1 LSRERNKRYRDAVP
15 LLNTTERSTWEFS
28 GCKEMW
34 GFSFSLLMS
43 LEKEDLRNLGRKLV
57 ALLGEM
63 SDRLSRDLDL
73 LGITSV
79 PASSTLD
86 TDPTQICKW

>member
-1 LSRERNKRYRDAVP
+1 MMLPSMRYILNILLFHKWP
-15 LLNTTERSTWEFS
+15 L
-28 GCKEMW
+28 
-34 GFSFSLLMS
+34 SFSLLMS

-86 TDPTQICKW
+86 TDPAQ

>member
-1 LSRERNKRYRDAVP
+1 
-15 LLNTTERSTWEFS
+15 
-28 GCKEMW
+28 MW

-43 LEKEDLRNLGRKLV
+43 LEKEDLRNFGRKLV

-86 TDPTQICKW
+86 TDPAQICKWED

>member
-1 LSRERNKRYRDAVP
+1 
-15 LLNTTERSTWEFS
+15 
-28 GCKEMW
+28 
-34 GFSFSLLMS
+34 MS

-86 TDPTQICKW
+86 TEPANDKIKTLSPG

>member
-1 LSRERNKRYRDAVP
+1 MIYILNI
-15 LLNTTERSTWEFS
+15 LLFHNNRRVTL
-28 GCKEMW
+28 
-34 GFSFSLLMS
+34 SFSLLMS

-86 TDPTQICKW
+86 TDPAQ

>member
-1 LSRERNKRYRDAVP
+1 MQPPMRH
-15 LLNTTERSTWEFS
+15 LLNILLFHNNRRVAL
-28 GCKEMW
+28 
-34 GFSFSLLMS
+34 SFSLLMS

-86 TDPTQICKW
+86 TDPAQ

>member
-1 LSRERNKRYRDAVP
+1 MMQPSMRHILNM
-15 LLNTTERSTWEFS
+15 LLFHKNRRVAL
-28 GCKEMW
+28 
-34 GFSFSLLMS
+34 SFSLLMS
-43 LEKEDLRNLGRKLV
+43 LEKEDLRNLGRKLE

-86 TDPTQICKW
+86 TDPAQ

>member
-1 LSRERNKRYRDAVP
+1 
-15 LLNTTERSTWEFS
+15 
-28 GCKEMW
+28 
-34 GFSFSLLMS
+34 MS

-86 TDPTQICKW
+86 TDPAQWFE